1 MKQVLS
7 ADNGGRPSTMGLLRA
22 GYWRLS
28 FFVGAF
34 AIQLIA
40 GTATGTQTTAPTGA
54 VSFDNA
60 TIAISN
66 TMKIVDVTYDEMS
79 SKMRVT
85 YQIDDL
91 GFQYQIGFS
100 WIMRPQ
106 GIAPL
111 PTEFFEPAISPRMGE
126 VVYTDKIGQ
135 INTYEFDIANATP
148 LLEYTQGYYFG
159 GWVSK
164 VGEAWALPTDAS
176 IFYYTLPQPSVVP
189 VVIFKDTDFVTAFSN
204 WVVLCKVD
212 PIETK
217 VNLQRVDN
225 LPFEGSGL
233 VPVSYAFKIET
244 NISSPVRIVTGLQ
257 YSGVLVPAGATAND
271 IRMYHYDE
279 VRMAWLID
287 TAAIVPDAGNAPVLY
302 VEKYLSECAHP
313 FLLAVDLIEPTITV
327 TGDTSSA
334 LTWGKSIEMTVRVSD
349 NIANPRAWLAAGRGD
364 EAMQYYKN
372 EVVMS
377 GVDMPWEISSGVVQ
391 GACGIRVLAGANDG
405 RFSPVVDVS
414 RDVRF
419 TKADGM
425 NPVRERWTPLSATGV
440 LDTPSVKQVLNEY
453 GTAGGTWKYDIYRFR
468 LFRFLKTG
476 WIEYAEANQDLFRFE
491 PGRVIWL
498 KTRNEEA
505 IDLGSGRSVS
515 LKSPFGIQL
524 PGKSWTDFCLP
535 YKFNIRIGDILRCN
549 NAALGSAVQIYRWDR
564 SGKGGRYSATGIH
577 IPANGI
583 GKLTDTL
590 FHTRSITREKVAYT
604 VWNPLPTDNTLWIPG
619 LPLVYSS
626 VSAAKSTAQVEPRWS
641 VAVRSSDPEGDLS
654 PVFCAYVAGG
664 KGTTTYPQPPA
675 WSAVTVG
682 IVDRSLRTV
691 CGNLIAHEIANG
703 GYTYELVFE
712 NGQPG
717 RTRVVYAIE
726 RIKGDQSVEI
736 AVIDPKT
743 GAVAAAESA
752 LNLEVPG
759 NSREYRLLAI
769 GSAAYVKGAGRCVQ
783 HGKFAVHRIAPN
795 PFRGRVV
802 IEYTVPYDVIERIR
816 CEIIDCRGRMVWSAR
831 PEGRVIPGRNSI
843 IWTPDRNARLAS
855 GTYFFR
861 LTGYDGRGNKFGE
874 KLAKV
879 MYLP

>member
-40 GTATGTQTTAPTGA
+40 GTATGTQTTALTGA

-257 YSGVLVPAGATAND
+257 YSGVLIPAGATAND
-271 IRMYHYDE
+271 IRMFPMPVMH
-279 VRMAWLID
+279 RCCMWKN
-287 TAAIVPDAGNAPVLY
+287 TFPNA
-302 VEKYLSECAHP
+302 
-313 FLLAVDLIEPTITV
+313 
-327 TGDTSSA
+327 
-334 LTWGKSIEMTVRVSD
+334 
-349 NIANPRAWLAAGRGD
+349 
-364 EAMQYYKN
+364 
-372 EVVMS
+372 
-377 GVDMPWEISSGVVQ
+377 
-391 GACGIRVLAGANDG
+391 
-405 RFSPVVDVS
+405 
-414 RDVRF
+414 
-419 TKADGM
+419 
-425 NPVRERWTPLSATGV
+425 
-440 LDTPSVKQVLNEY
+440 
-453 GTAGGTWKYDIYRFR
+453 
-468 LFRFLKTG
+468 
-476 WIEYAEANQDLFRFE
+476 
-491 PGRVIWL
+491 
-498 KTRNEEA
+498 
-505 IDLGSGRSVS
+505 
-515 LKSPFGIQL
+515 
-524 PGKSWTDFCLP
+524 
-535 YKFNIRIGDILRCN
+535 
-549 NAALGSAVQIYRWDR
+549 
-564 SGKGGRYSATGIH
+564 
-577 IPANGI
+577 
-583 GKLTDTL
+583 
-590 FHTRSITREKVAYT
+590 
-604 VWNPLPTDNTLWIPG
+604 
-619 LPLVYSS
+619 
-626 VSAAKSTAQVEPRWS
+626 
-641 VAVRSSDPEGDLS
+641 
-654 PVFCAYVAGG
+654 
-664 KGTTTYPQPPA
+664 
-675 WSAVTVG
+675 
-682 IVDRSLRTV
+682 
-691 CGNLIAHEIANG
+691 
-703 GYTYELVFE
+703 
-712 NGQPG
+712 
-717 RTRVVYAIE
+717 
-726 RIKGDQSVEI
+726 
-736 AVIDPKT
+736 
-743 GAVAAAESA
+743 
-752 LNLEVPG
+752 
-759 NSREYRLLAI
+759 
-769 GSAAYVKGAGRCVQ
+769 
-783 HGKFAVHRIAPN
+783 
-795 PFRGRVV
+795 
-802 IEYTVPYDVIERIR
+802 RIR
-816 CEIIDCRGRMVWSAR
+816 FYWR
-831 PEGRVIPGRNSI
+831 
-843 IWTPDRNARLAS
+843 
-855 GTYFFR
+855 
-861 LTGYDGRGNKFGE
+861 
-874 KLAKV
+874 
-879 MYLP
+879 